1 MPNMKVI
8 AIAAVAK
15 NGVIGND
22 LELPWSIP
30 EDMQFF
36 RDSTREQIV
45 VMGRK
50 TYQALKKALPKREN
64 AVITRDLS
72 LRLPDAQVFQS
83 VSSAIESYRARPELA
98 DKTIFIIGG
107 AEIYK
112 LSLDLL
118 DEVWLTEIDAEFAGN
133 IFFPE
138 YKNGKFLR
146 KEFLGSD
153 MKKQGDFKSSPYR
166 YRFVQYLRT

>member
-1 MPNMKVI
+1 MKVI

-22 LELPWSIP
+22 LELPWTIL

-45 VMGRK
+45 IMGRK

-64 AVITRDLS
+64 AVITRDLNIS
-72 LRLPDAQVFQS
+72 LPDAQVFQS
-83 VSSAIESYRARPELA
+83 LSGAVENYQARSELSA
-98 DKTIFIIGG
+98 KTIFIIGG

-112 LSLDLL
+112 LSLDLV
-118 DEVWLTEIDAEFAGN
+118 DEVWLTEIDAEFPGN
-133 IFFPE
+133 IFFPD

-146 KEFLGSD
+146 KEFQGSE
-153 MKKQGDFKSSPYR
+153 MKIQCDFKSSPYR
-166 YRFVQYLRT
+166 YRFIRYART